1 MLYLYPSRLNAVNG
15 GGWKGGG
22 EAILCGGVYIEP
34 FIGVLPASGVL
45 RGEECLGDERPRRKE
60 VGGSLE
66 RRRRIPETATPTGY
80 PKYEE
85 LLGVWVLLEIDSAA
99 SGVTGCEAVLG
110 SDEDM
115 RRSMVSIENLQR
127 CWK

>member
-1 MLYLYPSRLNAVNG
+1 MEL
-15 GGWKGGG
+15 
-22 EAILCGGVYIEP
+22 
-34 FIGVLPASGVL
+34 FIGVLPASGVR
-45 RGEECLGDERPRRKE
+45 RGEERLGDERPRRKE

-85 LLGVWVLLEIDSAA
+85 LLGLCALESDSAA
-99 SGVTGCEAVLG
+99 PCADVGEGEGVLA

-115 RRSMVSIENLQR
+115 RTELRGKLA
-127 CWK
+127 CF